1 MEFSKRKVID
11 GLEGADE
18 TQLGQQTEQ
27 MVRKRRQ
34 EALRSLVRSLE
45 VKGKER
51 VVLDPEKDRLGA
63 ARIKQVPSDSSGAF
77 HISGIQSTS
86 SFQAFSQAWWVC
98 TPDSGRSE
106 ATLVLSHPF
115 REMISVPSEMNGL
128 RVS

>member
-11 GLEGADE
+11 GLDGTDE

-27 MVRKRRQ
+27 MVRERRQ

-51 VVLDPEKDRLGA
+51 VVLDWEKDRLGA

-86 SFQAFSQAWWVC
+86 SQ
-98 TPDSGRSE
+98 D
-106 ATLVLSHPF
+106 LVLSRPSHKPGG
-115 REMISVPSEMNGL
+115 SVPPIQEGQ
-128 RVS
+128 RPP